1 VSPKTLNVLKLAL
14 LSLLA
19 CASLQAA
26 ESAFTYQGRL
36 TEHGAPASGDYDLRF
51 LLRDAA
57 VAGGQVGNAIVLA
70 PVAVSNGLFTVALDF
85 GSVAFDGNPRWLE
98 IGVRTNGS
106 VAPYALLSP
115 PQPITATPYALL
127 AGTASAYTGLI
138 TDSQLSGN
146 IARFNS
152 TGTFTGAVQFNN
164 PSNVFT
170 GSFWGNGASVTNV
183 NLVTANS
190 AGAITWTTSGFQ
202 FVSSSSPTVGL
213 HPDSLIAA
221 DINGDGSVDLITADF
236 GTNSLTVLTNNGRGQ
251 FLRASAPKVGSG
263 PYAVTAVDV
272 NGDDS
277 LDLVSANFAENTL
290 SVLTNDGTGGFA
302 LASKYTVGLNPAF
315 VASGDINGDG
325 KPDLISANQNGNTL
339 TVLTNNGSG
348 RFALASTE
356 RVGRVPFS
364 VTAADVNGDGTLD
377 LISTDF
383 SDNTLTILT
392 NNGTGGFVIASSPN
406 VGAGPLF
413 ATAADINGDGHID
426 LISASQYEHTLT
438 VLTNNGNGEFLL
450 AASPVAGVHPA
461 WLTVADV
468 NGDGKPDLISA
479 DIYDGTLTVLT
490 NDGCS
495 GFALAAKLPVG
506 HFPHSVVAAD
516 VNGDGRVD
524 LISANY
530 YDNNLTVLF
539 NTEAIEAHF
548 IGNGA
553 GLTSLN
559 ASNLIGS
566 VPSASLT
573 SVPADSLTGTVADA
587 RLSGNVAFLNA
598 TQTFTGANILNNAAN
613 SFTGSG
619 AGLTDLN
626 GTNLLDGT
634 VAASKLTA
642 DVGVWSRAGTNI
654 SYFGFVGI
662 GKTNPA
668 TALDV
673 DGTVTATAF
682 NHRSDRN
689 LKENFTGISARE
701 MLEKVVGLSITR
713 WNFKGETAT
722 PHVGPM
728 AQDFHAAF
736 GLGSDDRHI
745 ASVDADGVALAAIQ
759 GLNEILKSQEKRLR
773 DKESEI
779 EALKEENRL
788 LGKRVEALEKL
799 GKQVISHR

>member
-1 VSPKTLNVLKLAL
+1 MSPKTLNTLKLAV

-26 ESAFTYQGRL
+26 ESRFTYQGRL

-51 LLRDAA
+51 ILRDAA
-57 VAGGQVGNAIVLA
+57 VAGAQVGNTVALA
-70 PVAVSNGLFTVALDF
+70 SVAVSNGLFTVTLDF
-85 GSVAFDGNPRWLE
+85 GSAAFDGNPRWLE
-98 IGVRTNGS
+98 VGVRTSGS
-106 VAPYALLSP
+106 VAPYALLNP
-115 PQPITATPYALL
+115 AQPVTATPYALL
-127 AGTASAYTGLI
+127 AGTASAYTGAI

-164 PSNVFT
+164 PSNVFV
-170 GSFWGNGASVTNV
+170 GAFSGNGTGVTNV

-190 AGAITWTTSGFQ
+190 AGAITWTNSGFQ
-202 FVSSSSPTVGL
+202 FIPSSSPTVGL
-213 HPDSLIAA
+213 RPDSVIAA
-221 DINGDGSVDLITADF
+221 DVNGDGWVDLISTDF
-236 GTNSLTVLTNNGRGQ
+236 GTNTLTVLTNNGRGE
-251 FLRASAPKVGSG
+251 FFRASDPTVGLAPF
-263 PYAVTAVDV
+263 AVTAVDV
-272 NGDDS
+272 NGDGS
-277 LDLVSANFAENTL
+277 LDLVSANFADNTL
-290 SVLTNDGTGGFA
+290 SVLTNDGIGGFA
-302 LASKYTVGLNPAF
+302 LVSKYTVGRNP
-315 VASGDINGDG
+315 VSIASGDLNGDG
-325 KPDLISANQNGNTL
+325 KPDLVSANQNGNTL

-356 RVGRVPFS
+356 RVGRLPFS
-364 VTAADVNGDGTLD
+364 VTTADINGDGKLD
-377 LISTDF
+377 LISAD
-383 SDNTLTILT
+383 SGDDTLTILT
-392 NNGTGGFVIASSPN
+392 NNGTGGFVIASSPK

-413 ATAADINGDGHID
+413 ATAADLNGDGHID
-426 LISASQYEHTLT
+426 LISASQDEHTLT

-450 AASPVAGVHPA
+450 AASPAVGVHPA
-461 WLTVADV
+461 SLTVADV
-468 NGDGKPDLISA
+468 NGDGKLDLISA

-490 NDGCS
+490 NDGSS

-506 HFPHSVVAAD
+506 HFPHSVAAAD

-530 YDNNLTVLF
+530 YDNNLTVLL
-539 NTEAIEAHF
+539 NAQSIEAHF
-548 IGNGA
+548 TGNGA

-559 ASNLIGS
+559 ASNLVGS
-566 VPSASLT
+566 VPTASLT
-573 SVPADSLTGTVADA
+573 SVPAESLTGTIDDA
-587 RLSGNVAFLNA
+587 RLSGNVAFLSA
-598 TQTFTGANILNNAAN
+598 TQTFTGANTLNNAAN

-619 AGLTDLN
+619 SGLTDLN

-634 VAASKLTA
+634 VAASKLA
-642 DVGVWSRAGTNI
+642 SDVGVWSRAGTNI

-689 LKENFTGISARE
+689 LKENFAGISARE

-713 WNFKGETAT
+713 WNFKGENAT
-722 PHVGPM
+722 PHLGPM

-759 GLNEILKSQEKRLR
+759 GLNEVLKTQEKQLQDR
-773 DKESEI
+773 EAEI
-779 EALKEENRL
+779 QALKEENRL
-788 LGKRVEALEKL
+788 LEKRVEALEKL
-799 GKQVISHR
+799 GKQ